1 MGTLTEAPPK
11 QQAER
16 RNYARNEHA
25 PGFARMYVRVRLAEW
40 RLDHM
45 SQAVQQIASELVT
58 NSVRYSSGEN
68 VMIWLSR
75 TDTSVIVHV
84 WDASPVPPVSREADE
99 LDEDGRGLMIVAAF
113 ASRTGCYPFAG
124 GKVTFAEVMR

>member
-1 MGTLTEAPPK
+1 MEPWGHGTRSCDTRATGVPARESIPTRGDDQMGTLTEAPPK

-58 NSVRYSSGEN
+58 NS
-68 VMIWLSR
+68 
-75 TDTSVIVHV
+75 
-84 WDASPVPPVSREADE
+84 DAP
-99 LDEDGRGLMIVAAF
+99 
-113 ASRTGCYPFAG
+113 
-124 GKVTFAEVMR
+124 

>member
-1 MGTLTEAPPK
+1 MGTLTEAPPQ

-40 RLDHM
+40 RLGHI
-45 SQAVQQIASELVT
+45 SQAIQQVASELVT
-58 NSVRYSSGEN
+58 NAVRYSDGEN

-84 WDASPVPPVSREADE
+84 WDSSPMRPVTREAGE
-99 LDEDGRGLMIVAAF
+99 LDEDGRGLEIVAAF
-113 ASRTGCYPFAG
+113 AARTGCYPFAG
-124 GKVTFAEVMR
+124 GKVTVAEVMR